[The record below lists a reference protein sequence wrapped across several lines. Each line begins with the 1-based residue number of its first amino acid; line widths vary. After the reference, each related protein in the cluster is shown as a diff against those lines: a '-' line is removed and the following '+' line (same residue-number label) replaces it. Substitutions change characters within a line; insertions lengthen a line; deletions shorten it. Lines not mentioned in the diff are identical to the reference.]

1 MTKSVPRKKQNHGRC
16 SKLQAKHRYDETAFA
31 RSRRALSNKT
41 AIQLLCSQAMRWA
54 SRQTHLNLLDGF
66 GKKAID
72 IGCAYGYVVSL
83 LDQLNYDALG
93 LDISRYVLENGEK
106 INSLQGDAQFLPI
119 KSNSIHLITCFDT
132 LEHLKRPDLL
142 VKESYRCL
150 RSEGVFIAENP
161 ITNPIDYVSD
171 KLHKMDE
178 IHPSLLTY
186 NEIIFTVKKAGV
198 HATKKGLLPFPFQRF
213 PLLGRFFEI
222 GVPTSVASRILIVA
236 VKTKLTKTTESKPA
250 VRDTFHQE
258 RGYA

>member
-1 MTKSVPRKKQNHGRC
+1 M
-16 SKLQAKHRYDETAFA
+16 YDETAFA

-41 AIQLLCSQAMRWA
+41 AVQLLCLQAIRWA
-54 SRQTHLNLLDGF
+54 SRQTRLNLLDGS

-83 LDQLNYDALG
+83 LNQLNYDAFG
-93 LDISRYVLENGEK
+93 LDISRYVLETGEK
-106 INSLQGDAQFLPI
+106 VNSLQGDAQSLPI

-150 RSEGVFIAENP
+150 HPEGVFIAENP
-161 ITNPIDYVSD
+161 IANPIDHVSD

-186 NEIIFTVKKAGV
+186 NEIVFKVKKAGF
-198 HATKKGLLPFPFQRF
+198 HTTKRGLLPIPFQRF
-213 PLLGRFFEI
+213 PLFGRFFEI
-222 GVPTSVASRILIVA
+222 EVPTSVARRIIIVA

-250 VRDTFHQE
+250 MKDILHQK
-258 RGYA
+258 RGYD